1 MKARVICLAVI
12 LITACAAKDVQVQNI
27 PDPACPAVRAVR
39 RFQDLLPVNDISHAR
54 EEPISQKIRENV
66 TLLHAHL
73 AVNRARASASGV
85 QRRRVNY
92 LLLVAVLGDV
102 RKHEEW

>member
-12 LITACAAKDVQVQNI
+12 LITTRATENIKFQNI
-27 PDPACPAVRAVR
+27 PNTCVAVRAVC
-39 RFQDLLPVNDISHAR
+39 RFQELLPVNDISHTR

-73 AVNRARASASGV
+73 GESR
-85 QRRRVNY
+85 
-92 LLLVAVLGDV
+92 
-102 RKHEEW
+102 

>member
-1 MKARVICLAVI
+1 MLKFKIFRSPRVQLSA
-12 LITACAAKDVQVQNI
+12 
-27 PDPACPAVRAVR
+27 PYAVRV
-39 RFQDLLPVNDISHAR
+39 QDLLPVNDISHAR
-54 EEPISQKIRENV
+54 EKPISQKIRENV

-73 AVNRARASASGV
+73 GESRAVNRARGA
-85 QRRRVNY
+85 RRRQVNH